1 MVTISERV
9 EDAKLRVFK
18 WKDQS
23 LFKDTVS
30 EFGLFMFLLANHIL
44 IKSSEVLD
52 NQAEEKTKNITKV
65 SGFKVANLLSRNSIE
80 LLVRSALSST
90 GLFFQDTVQY
100 LAQQIS
106 AYILLNFHFTT
117 ETLLGPDRSRIV
129 IVIDLNMLRVLD
141 YMNNNNNNTPGG
153 ENKYCFCLHGKKEDE
168 KENNINVQP
177 ETQHHLGCMQ
187 SYLDEILGGD
197 EDEKQDQNLL
207 EEAEEEVLEE
217 GSSEIMEIARELMP
231 FLIQTPE
238 ILAQTKPKLSVRLRD
253 FEKIRPPV
261 KIEEFDGQLE
271 LCMCSIC
278 GSRVLTGT
286 VVAKLPCL
294 HVFHRDCIYQ
304 RVPNFN
310 SCPLCG
316 LPCATFI

>member
-1 MVTISERV
+1 MVTINERV

-30 EFGLFMFLLANHIL
+30 EFGLFMFLLANHIQ
-44 IKSSEVLD
+44 IKSSSAEAAV
-52 NQAEEKTKNITKV
+52 EEKTKNITKV
-65 SGFKVANLLSRNSIE
+65 SGFKVANLLSRNSIQ
-80 LLVRSALSST
+80 LLVASALSST

-106 AYILLNFHFTT
+106 SYILLNFHFTT
-117 ETLLGPDRSRIV
+117 DSLLGRDRSRIV
-129 IVIDLNMLRVLD
+129 IVIDLNMLRVVD
-141 YMNNNNNNTPGG
+141 YNNNTP
-153 ENKYCFCLHGKKEDE
+153 ENKEE
-168 KENNINVQP
+168 ENDLVCI
-177 ETQHHLGCMQ
+177 Q
-187 SYLDEILGGD
+187 SYLDEILGD
-197 EDEKQDQNLL
+197 EDDKQDQNLL
-207 EEAEEEVLEE
+207 EEEEQVLLEEEEEE
-217 GSSEIMEIARELMP
+217 GRRSEIMEIARELMP

-238 ILAQTKPKLSVRLRD
+238 ILAQTKPRLSVHFRD
-253 FEKIRPPV
+253 FEKISPPV

-278 GSRVLTGT
+278 GSRVLTET

-294 HVFHRDCIYQ
+294 HLFHRDCIYQ
-304 RVPNFN
+304 SLPNFN

-316 LPCATFI
+316 LACATFI